1 MLESILA
8 DRELVVLQLKFATMF
23 IVSRLLAGA
32 NILSTE
38 WILEVIYLLLGLGTY
53 SLVIKKFIPKDISNK
68 HIKSVINVNAL
79 YGTMLIVSRLLSGN
93 DFTKEWMN
101 SIVYI
106 LLGFTTY
113 NIVIKDLIPF
123 NKFKDS
129 KIKDAINDTFEIFV
143 MSFVSQFLS
152 GNSYN
157 SMWFYSTLYT
167 SSGFIAYHLL
177 TSFILS

>member
-1 MLESILA
+1 MLDSILA
-8 DRELVVLQLKFATMF
+8 DRELVVLQLKFVTMF

-38 WILEVIYLLLGLGTY
+38 WIMEVIYLLLGLATY
-53 SLVIKKFIPKDISNK
+53 SLIIKKFIPKDINSK

-93 DFTKEWMN
+93 DFTAEWMN
-101 SIVYI
+101 SVVYI

-129 KIKDAINDTFEIFV
+129 KIKHAINDSLEIFV
-143 MSFVSQFLS
+143 MSIVSQFLS
-152 GNSYN
+152 GKTYN

-167 SSGFIAYHLL
+167 SSGFIVYHLL
-177 TSFILS
+177 ISYILS